1 MLRRRYRVAEN
12 TDTQII
18 FGIPDEWKSFEQRN
32 LLFFAALRSGR
43 RSTFVQPCH
52 ASQDSVGLIG
62 S

>member
-1 MLRRRYRVAEN
+1 VAEN